1 MWDKLR
7 HEVRS
12 GDLQELMDRK
22 KQFEEEVKVARLTG
36 VSKNTNGSANSLE
49 YSPSPAKQGGGGGTI
64 VSESPQTYNN
74 ANKAGQA
81 YTDQVIN

>member
-7 HEVRS
+7 SDVRS

-36 VSKNTNGSANSLE
+36 VSKNTNGSAESLE
-49 YSPSPAKQGGGGGTI
+49 YSPSPAAKQGGGGTI
-64 VSESPQTYNN
+64 ASVSP
-74 ANKAGQA
+74 
-81 YTDQVIN
+81 